1 LLNHPIFIEGSCD
14 PQEESYRKMNIETG
28 KRSQDSDKVNFMVIP
43 QGQTGAMD
51 ALLASYASGSLSRPL
66 HAVVASHLSLKA
78 DNRYFVSSME
88 NLIAEDMAAMPVSTA
103 PRDRDTRL
111 STIFDSDL
119 TAVSNSDDELGASFV
134 PAPLMDYIGRSYES
148 LKWRTV
154 MPGLREVTFEN
165 APGCEASLLWIKAG
179 RAMPSHTHPGMEATL
194 VLKGSFADATGYY
207 GRGDLAVV
215 DSDVDHKPVAGA
227 DEDCICFAV
236 SEGPVKLTGP
246 IARLFQKLIRH

>member
-1 LLNHPIFIEGSCD
+1 
-14 PQEESYRKMNIETG
+14 
-28 KRSQDSDKVNFMVIP
+28 VNFMVHP
-43 QGQTGAMD
+43 QGQAGAMD

-66 HAVVASHLSLKA
+66 HAIVASHLSLKA
-78 DNRYFVSSME
+78 DNRHFVSSME
-88 NLIAEDMAAMPVSTA
+88 SLIAEDMAAVAVSAVPV
-103 PRDRDTRL
+103 DRDVRL
-111 STIFDSDL
+111 ASIFD
-119 TAVSNSDDELGASFV
+119 TGPITHGQSDDELGASFV
-134 PAPLMDYIGRSYES
+134 PAPLMDYIGRSYDS

-154 MPGLREVTFEN
+154 MPGLREVEFEN
-165 APGCEASLLWIKAG
+165 VPGCEASLLWIKAG

-194 VLKGSFADATGYY
+194 VLKGSFADATGFYS
-207 GRGDLAVV
+207 RGDLAVV

>member
-1 LLNHPIFIEGSCD
+1 ML
-14 PQEESYRKMNIETG
+14 TG
-28 KRSQDSDKVNFMVIP
+28 YCKVNFMVNP
-43 QGQTGAMD
+43 SGQAGATD

-66 HAVVASHLSLKA
+66 HAVVASHLALKT
-78 DNRYFVSSME
+78 DNRSFVLSME
-88 NLIAEDMAAMPVSTA
+88 HLIAEDMAAMPVSAAT
-103 PRDRDTRL
+103 RDRDNRL
-111 STIFDSDL
+111 SAIFDIEMI
-119 TAVSNSDDELGASFV
+119 ANSNADDELGASFV
-134 PAPLMDYIGRSYES
+134 PAPLMDYIGRSYDS

-154 MPGLREVTFEN
+154 MPGLREVAFEH

>member
-1 LLNHPIFIEGSCD
+1 
-14 PQEESYRKMNIETG
+14 
-28 KRSQDSDKVNFMVIP
+28 VNFMVNP
-43 QGQTGAMD
+43 SGQTGATD

-66 HAVVASHLSLKA
+66 HAVVASHLALKA
-78 DNRYFVSSME
+78 DNRSFVSSME
-88 NLIAEDMAAMPVSTA
+88 NLIAEDMAAMPVSA
-103 PRDRDTRL
+103 LPRDRDTRL
-111 STIFDSDL
+111 SAIFDIQKDIACS
-119 TAVSNSDDELGASFV
+119 SDDEPGTSFI
-134 PAPLMDYIGRSYES
+134 PAPLLDYIGRPYES
-148 LKWRTV
+148 LTWRSV

-165 APGCEASLLWIKAG
+165 APGCEASLLWIKSG

-194 VLKGSFADATGYY
+194 VLKGSFSDATGYY

>member
-1 LLNHPIFIEGSCD
+1 
-14 PQEESYRKMNIETG
+14 
-28 KRSQDSDKVNFMVIP
+28 
-43 QGQTGAMD
+43 MD

-66 HAVVASHLSLKA
+66 HAVVASHLALKV
-78 DNRYFVSSME
+78 DNRSFVSTME
-88 NLIAEDMAAMPVSTA
+88 NMIAEDMVAIPVTAA
-103 PRDRDTRL
+103 PRDRDIRL
-111 STIFDSDL
+111 SAIFEKEK
-119 TAVSNSDDELGASFV
+119 AVPSISDDELGASFL
-134 PAPLMDYIGRSYES
+134 PAPLMDYIERPYDS

-215 DSDVDHKPVAGA
+215 DSDIDHRPVAGA

>member
-1 LLNHPIFIEGSCD
+1 
-14 PQEESYRKMNIETG
+14 
-28 KRSQDSDKVNFMVIP
+28 VNFMVNLH
-43 QGQTGAMD
+43 GHTGAID

-66 HAVVASHLSLKA
+66 HAVVASHLALKV
-78 DNRYFVSSME
+78 DNRSFVSSME
-88 NLIAEDMAAMPVSTA
+88 NLIAEDMAAIPVSAA
-103 PRDRDTRL
+103 PRDRNTRL
-111 STIFDSDL
+111 ATIFDSEL
-119 TAVSNSDDELGASFV
+119 VAESNSDNELGASFV

-154 MPGLREVTFEN
+154 MPGLREVSFEN
-165 APGCEASLLWIKAG
+165 VPGSEASLLWIKAG

>member
-1 LLNHPIFIEGSCD
+1 MPISSG
-14 PQEESYRKMNIETG
+14 
-28 KRSQDSDKVNFMVIP
+28 DS
-43 QGQTGAMD
+43 GATD

-66 HAVVASHLSLKA
+66 HAVVASHLALKA
-78 DNRYFVSSME
+78 DNRSFVSSME
-88 NLIAEDMAAMPVSTA
+88 NLIAEDMAAMPVSAATK
-103 PRDRDTRL
+103 DRDTRL
-111 STIFDSDL
+111 SAIFDNEL
-119 TAVSNSDDELGASFV
+119 AAIGTADDELGASFV
-134 PAPLMDYIGRSYES
+134 PAPLMDYIGRPYES

-154 MPGLREVTFEN
+154 MPGLREVAFEN

-179 RAMPSHTHPGMEATL
+179 RAMPSHTHPGVEATL
-194 VLKGSFADATGYY
+194 VLKGSFTDATGFY

-215 DSDVDHKPVAGA
+215 DSDIDHKPVAGA